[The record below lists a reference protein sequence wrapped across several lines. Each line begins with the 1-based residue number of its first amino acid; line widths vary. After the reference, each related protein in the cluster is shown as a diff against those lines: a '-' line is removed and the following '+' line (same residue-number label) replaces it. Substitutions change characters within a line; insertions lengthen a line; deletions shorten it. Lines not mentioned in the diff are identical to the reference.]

1 MKVLLFTHSE
11 DIDGIGCAILAKQA
25 FSDYEVIPTK
35 TFEVNK
41 NVGEA
46 ISSGLIDKFDKVF
59 VTDICIKEPLLE
71 FIDNNPTLKS
81 KVIVLDHHKSEI
93 EEGNDKYD
101 FVTIISEQNGRKE
114 SGTSLFYQYLLE
126 NYGLKTTPI
135 LDELVEWTR
144 QYDVYDWVKEHNE
157 NARKLH
163 ILFEMLGYDKYF
175 ELMNAKLNAGS
186 KIEFNDYEEEVI
198 ATYFRNFNNDMNNI
212 VSGMQVVSIEVEGQV
227 YKVGYVS
234 CPYKYRNDINEFI
247 KKDND
252 KYDIDIVGMI
262 ITDRDTVSYRRIREV
277 DVSKVAVYFGGK
289 GHAAAS
295 SNPKDNEAFK
305 RMLIN
310 NKIN

>member
-126 NYGLKTTPI
+126 NYGI
-135 LDELVEWTR
+135 
-144 QYDVYDWVKEHNE
+144 HE
-157 NARKLH
+157 N
-163 ILFEMLGYDKYF
+163 
-175 ELMNAKLNAGS
+175 
-186 KIEFNDYEEEVI
+186 
-198 ATYFRNFNNDMNNI
+198 
-212 VSGMQVVSIEVEGQV
+212 
-227 YKVGYVS
+227 
-234 CPYKYRNDINEFI
+234 PY
-247 KKDND
+247 
-252 KYDIDIVGMI
+252 
-262 ITDRDTVSYRRIREV
+262 
-277 DVSKVAVYFGGK
+277 
-289 GHAAAS
+289 
-295 SNPKDNEAFK
+295 
-305 RMLIN
+305 
-310 NKIN
+310 